1 MSHVNTTEVSLFESY
16 QIVRFLADELDE
28 RWGGCYPALA
38 ARAGWRHGCRA
49 LFCYDPARA
58 QSLLKRSNFGSFTQA
73 APGAGGDSLR
83 LCAIGGTG
91 IWENRGSFSFAG
103 SRLEHGAGELKVW
116 AAEAKTAQQVLGEIM
131 LELQLRPPDRISHA
145 RFGHI
150 YWERRDE
157 CAVAWEF
164 PPVKPTDFG
173 YELGRHY
180 GPGVADWVGDR
191 IAAFGMNQSD
201 GITFISGGI
210 GTGKTRLL
218 RRLGLDMAKSHAML
232 AISADDLLR
241 IRSPLEFWSTVYP
254 GGAPALIAVE
264 DADRCL
270 KDSRRGA
277 RLHQLLSRMGYGWM
291 AAQLRHRLIC
301 TLNAETPAEALE
313 LLPTRWHPYQWRHLE
328 RWAS

>member
-1 MSHVNTTEVSLFESY
+1 MSHVNTTEVSLLESY
-16 QIVRFLADELDE
+16 QMVRFLADELDE

-58 QSLLKRSNFGSFTQA
+58 QAFLPRANFGSFTHA

-83 LCAIGGTG
+83 LRAMAGTG
-91 IWENRGSFSFAG
+91 TWQNRGCFSFAG

-116 AAEAKTAQQVLGEIM
+116 AADARTAQQVLAEIM
-131 LELQLRPPDRISHA
+131 LELQFRPPDQIGHA
-145 RFGHI
+145 RFGHV

-164 PPVKPTDFG
+164 PSVTSADSG
-173 YELGRHY
+173 YELGRNY
-180 GPGVADWVGDR
+180 GPGVAEWVGGR

-218 RRLGLDMAKSHAML
+218 RRLGLDMAKTHAML

-254 GGAPALIAVE
+254 GNAPALIAVE
-264 DADRCL
+264 DAEGCL
-270 KDSRRGA
+270 QDSRRA
-277 RLHQLLSRMGYGWM
+277 PRLLQLLSLMGYGWM

-301 TLNAETPAEALE
+301 TLNAETSAEALE
-313 LLPTRWHPYQWRHLE
+313 LLPARWHPYQWRHLE
-328 RWAS
+328 RRAS